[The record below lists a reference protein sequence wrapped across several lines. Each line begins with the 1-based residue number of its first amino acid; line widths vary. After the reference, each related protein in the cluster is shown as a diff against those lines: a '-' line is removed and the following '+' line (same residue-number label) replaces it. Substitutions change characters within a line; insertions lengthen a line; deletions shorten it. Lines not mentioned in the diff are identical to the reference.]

1 MADNVLDLRT
11 HVIQSDE
18 DNSDDDDDVF
28 QTGKSS
34 NNILVVDLKQI
45 YTNYLNN
52 KKQAHQARLLHHVHQ
67 EINRSVSLLQT
78 TNIEN

>member
-1 MADNVLDLRT
+1 MADKDLRA
-11 HVIQSDE
+11 HDIQSDE
-18 DNSDDDDDVF
+18 DNSDDDDDIF

-52 KKQAHQARLLHHVHQ
+52 KK
-67 EINRSVSLLQT
+67 
-78 TNIEN
+78 

>member
-1 MADNVLDLRT
+1 MNLRT
-11 HVIQSDE
+11 HDIQSDE
-18 DNSDDDDDVF
+18 DKSDDDDDDVF

-52 KKQAHQARLLHHVHQ
+52 KK
-67 EINRSVSLLQT
+67 
-78 TNIEN
+78 